1 MAPIAKRRSGKSTKP
16 GKPGKSGWRSFN
28 ETRSLKRQ
36 QERNAAV
43 STKPRKRICGK
54 TNPVT
59 LEVQALRHF
68 RKAEKIVAV
77 KQVAVAVVDPQVDSL
92 RWSFGWRCIQRK
104 GTKDEDERV
113 LVPAEWAPPLLYDG
127 PEAAPV
133 LYDDPEAEFR

>member
-1 MAPIAKRRSGKSTKP
+1 MVPIAKRRSGKPTKS

-54 TNPVT
+54 TKPLT

-68 RKAEKIVAV
+68 RKAEKIVDV
-77 KQVAVAVVDPQVDSL
+77 KKVAVAVVDPELETL
-92 RWSFGWRCIQRK
+92 RWSFGFRCIQRK

-113 LVPAEWAPPLLYDG
+113 LVPAQWAPPLLYG
-127 PEAAPV
+127 SEAAPV